1 MAWTLMAVHQGTGA
15 HGAGD
20 SVPFFLRAVC
30 LYNKHQEVLA
40 MNRKENRIAARQ
52 AAEKAMIREEQNRR
66 MEHAAKSSIKDVLKE
81 HQAALCGLDEQ
92 AVSESRSKYGSNKV
106 THEKKQPLLKR
117 LAGAFVNPF
126 TVILFCLAI
135 VSTMTDMVF
144 PYFSLFDSVP
154 EDFDCLTVVIIL
166 TMVIISGTLRF
177 VQESRS
183 GNAAEKLLAMITTTC
198 TVTRKGQE
206 KTEIPMDDLVV
217 GDIVHL
223 SAGDMIP
230 ADVRILE
237 AKDLFV
243 SQASLTG
250 ESEPVEKVPF
260 ASAAKESVTDYNNIA
275 FMGSNVVSGSAS
287 AVVVCV
293 GDNTLFGSMA
303 SAVAGEAV
311 ETSFTK
317 GVNAVSW
324 VLIRFMLVM
333 VPLVFFI
340 NGITKGDWL
349 DAFLFGISIA
359 VGLTPEMLPMIV
371 TTCLA
376 KGAVSMSKKQ
386 TIVKNLNSI
395 QNFGAMDILCT
406 DKTGTLTQDRVVLE
420 YHLNVNGKDDTRV
433 LRHAYLNSYFQTGYK
448 NLMDLAII
456 HKTEEAEAED
466 PKLIDLSENYV
477 KVDEIPFDFTRRRL
491 STVVQDKNGKTQMVT
506 KGAVEEM
513 LSICSFAECDGGVQ
527 PLTDEVR
534 RRILR
539 TVDELNDKG
548 FRVLAIAQKSNP
560 SPVGAFGV
568 KDECEMVLIGYLAF
582 LDPPKES
589 TADAIKALK
598 HYGVTTKILTGDNDK
613 VTRTICKQ
621 VGMKV
626 RNMLLG
632 SDIEKMSDA
641 QLAQAAESTDVF
653 AKLTPDQKA
662 RVVSV
667 LRENGHTVGFMGDG
681 INDAAAMKAAD
692 IGISVDTAV
701 DVAKESADIIL
712 LEKDLMVLEQG
723 IIEGRKTYA
732 NMIKYIKMTASSNFG
747 NMFSVLAASALL
759 PFLPMMSVHLIFLNL
774 IYDLSCTAIPWDNV
788 DEEFITKP
796 RKWDASSVGSFMI
809 WIGPTSSIFDFT
821 TYIFMYFVFC
831 PLFVSGGVLYNDLAN
846 HYQGAQLA
854 QMQQAYMG
862 MFQAGWF
869 VESMWSQTLVIHMIR
884 TPKLPFIQSCA
895 SASLTLLTLSGI
907 TALTIIPF
915 TPFGAM
921 LGFVALPVSYFAYLI
936 PCILLYM
943 VLATSLKKA
952 YVRHY
957 GELL

>member
-1 MAWTLMAVHQGTGA
+1 M
-15 HGAGD
+15 
-20 SVPFFLRAVC
+20 
-30 LYNKHQEVLA
+30 NK
-40 MNRKENRIAARQ
+40 KINRIEVRQTALKAA
-52 AAEKAMIREEQNRR
+52 IRDEQNRR
-66 MEHAAKSSIKDVLKE
+66 IQFAATHPTQETLGYLNTT
-81 HQAALCGLDEQ
+81 LCGLEPGK
-92 AVSESRSKYGSNKV
+92 VEENRSEYGSNKV
-106 THEKKQPLLKR
+106 TREKKKTLPQR
-117 LAGAFVNPF
+117 LAGAFINPF
-126 TVILFCLAI
+126 TAILFCLAL
-135 VSTMTDMVF
+135 VSSFTDMIF
-144 PYFSLFDSVP
+144 PHFSLFGCVP
-154 EDFDCLTVVIIL
+154 KDFDCLTVVIIL
-166 TMVIISGTLRF
+166 TMVFLSGTLRF

-206 KTEIPMDDLVV
+206 MAEIPLDEVVV

-223 SAGDMIP
+223 SAGDMLP
-230 ADVRILE
+230 ADVRILD

-250 ESEPVEKVPF
+250 ESEPIEKIPMVNETRD
-260 ASAAKESVTDYNNIA
+260 AITDYTNIA
-275 FMGSNVVSGSAS
+275 FMGSNVLSGSAS
-287 AVVVCV
+287 AVVVTV
-293 GDNTLFGSMA
+293 GDHTLFGSMA
-303 SAVAGEAV
+303 SEVAHEAV
-311 ETSFTK
+311 ETSFSK

-333 VPLVFFI
+333 VPLVFVA

-349 DAFLFGISIA
+349 SAFLFGISIA

-395 QNFGAMDILCT
+395 QNFGAIDILCT
-406 DKTGTLTQDRVVLE
+406 DKTGTLTQDKVVLE
-420 YHLNVNGKDDTRV
+420 YHLNVNGEDDLRV

-448 NLMDLAII
+448 NLMDVAII
-456 HKTEEAEAED
+456 QKTEEEEADD
-466 PKLIDLSENYV
+466 PQLVDLSEHYV
-477 KVDEIPFDFTRRRL
+477 KVDEIPFDFARRRL
-491 STVVQDKNGKTQMVT
+491 TTVVQNRDGKTQMVT

-513 LSICSFAECDGGVQ
+513 LSICSFAECDGK
-527 PLTDEVR
+527 VR
-534 RRILR
+534 PMTKELKSRILA
-539 TVDELNDKG
+539 TVDDLNEKG

-560 SPVGAFGV
+560 SPAGAFGV
-568 KDECEMVLIGYLAF
+568 TDECDMVLMGYLAF

-598 HYGVTTKILTGDNDK
+598 AHGVTTKILTGDNDK

-621 VGMKV
+621 VGLKV

-632 SDIEKMSDA
+632 SDLENMSD
-641 QLAQAAESTDVF
+641 QELAKAAETTDVF
-653 AKLTPDQKA
+653 AKLTPGQKA

-667 LRENGHTVGFMGDG
+667 FRENGHTVGFMGDG
-681 INDAAAMKAAD
+681 INDASAMKSAD

-701 DVAKESADIIL
+701 DVAKESADIVL
-712 LEKDLMVLEQG
+712 LEKDLMVLEEG

-759 PFLPMMSVHLIFLNL
+759 PFLPMESLQLIFLNL

-788 DEEFITKP
+788 DEEFISVP
-796 RKWDASSVGSFMI
+796 RKWDASSVGSFMM
-809 WIGPTSSIFDFT
+809 WIGPTSSVFDWM

-831 PLFVSGGVLYNDLAN
+831 PLFVSKGVLYNDLAS
-846 HYQGAQLA
+846 HFAGADLVR
-854 QMQQAYMG
+854 MQTAYVA
-862 MFQAGWF
+862 MFQTGWF
-869 VESMWSQTLVIHMIR
+869 IESMWSQTLVIHMIR
-884 TPKLPFIQSCA
+884 TPKLPFIQSHA
-895 SASLTLLTLSGI
+895 SAPLTLMTFTGI
-907 TALTIIPF
+907 GVLTIIPF
-915 TPFGAM
+915 TTFGRM
-921 LGFVALPVSYFAYLI
+921 LGFVALPTAYFAYLI

>member
-1 MAWTLMAVHQGTGA
+1 MNQKTNN
-15 HGAGD
+15 
-20 SVPFFLRAVC
+20 RAQTRQMTEKMVRRDE
-30 LYNKHQEVLA
+30 QD
-40 MNRKENRIAARQ
+40 RRIHFAAT
-52 AAEKAMIREEQNRR
+52 
-66 MEHAAKSSIKDVLKE
+66 HSIKETLKSLNTKLE
-81 HQAALCGLDEQ
+81 GLGEKEI
-92 AVSESRSKYGSNKV
+92 ASSRFANGNNKI
-106 THEKKQPLLKR
+106 THEKKKPLAKR
-117 LAGAFVNPF
+117 LASAFINPF
-126 TVILFCLAI
+126 TGILFCLAF
-135 VSTMTDMVF
+135 VSTITDMIL
-144 PYFSLFDSVP
+144 PMLSLFGSIP
-154 EDFDCLTVVIIL
+154 EDFDCLTTVIIL
-166 TMVIISGTLRF
+166 TMVMISGTLRF

-198 TVTRKGQE
+198 TVDRREGGTQ
-206 KTEIPMDDLVV
+206 EIPLDEAVV

-230 ADVRILE
+230 ADVRVLE
-237 AKDLFV
+237 AKDLFI
-243 SQASLTG
+243 SQSSLTG
-250 ESEPVEKVPF
+250 ESEPIEKTSHTSEPQ
-260 ASAAKESVTDYNNIA
+260 ETVTDCTNIV
-275 FMGSNVVSGSAS
+275 FIGSNVISGSAV
-287 AVVVCV
+287 AAIVAV

-333 VPLVFFI
+333 VPVVFFI

-349 DAFLFGISIA
+349 EAFLFAISVA

-376 KGAVSMSKKQ
+376 KGAVAMSKKK

-395 QNFGAMDILCT
+395 QNFGAIDVLCT
-406 DKTGTLTQDRVVLE
+406 DKTGTLTQDKVVLE
-420 YHLNVNGKDDTRV
+420 YHLDVMGNEDARV

-448 NLMDLAII
+448 NLMDIAII
-456 HKTEEAEAED
+456 QKTEEEERD
-466 PKLIDLSENYV
+466 NRQLTDLSETYV

-491 STVVQDKNGKTQMVT
+491 STVVQDKSGKTQMVT

-513 LSICSFAECDGGVQ
+513 LSICTRAEYDGQAQ
-527 PLTDEVR
+527 PLTDER
-534 RRILR
+534 RAEILSR
-539 TVDELNDKG
+539 VDSLNEDG
-548 FRVLAIAQKSNP
+548 LRVIAIAQKSSP

-568 KDECEMVLIGYLAF
+568 KDECDMVLMGYLAF

-598 HYGVTTKILTGDNDK
+598 AHGVTTKILTGDNDK

-621 VGMKV
+621 VGLKV

-632 SDIEKMSDA
+632 ADLDRMTDEE
-641 QLAQAAESTDVF
+641 LARAAETTDVF

-662 RVVSV
+662 RVVTI
-667 LRENGHTVGFMGDG
+667 LRNAGHTVGFMGDG

-712 LEKDLMVLEQG
+712 LEKDLMVLEEG

-747 NMFSVLAASALL
+747 NMFSVLASSALL
-759 PFLPMMSVHLIFLNL
+759 PFLPMESVHLIFTNL

-788 DEEFITKP
+788 DEEFIAVP
-796 RKWDASSVGSFMI
+796 RKWDASSVGNFMI
-809 WIGPTSSIFDFT
+809 WIGPISSIFDFT

-831 PLFVSGGVLYNDLAN
+831 PMFVSGGVLYNDLAK
-846 HYQGAQLA
+846 QFSGAELA
-854 QMQQAYMG
+854 QMQTTYAA

-884 TPKLPFIQSCA
+884 TPKLPFIQSRA
-895 SASLTLLTLSGI
+895 SAPLAMLTCSGIALLTV
-907 TALTIIPF
+907 IPF
-915 TPFGAM
+915 TGFGRM
-921 LGFVALPVSYFAYLI
+921 LGFVALPGSYFAYLI

>member
-1 MAWTLMAVHQGTGA
+1 M
-15 HGAGD
+15 
-20 SVPFFLRAVC
+20 
-30 LYNKHQEVLA
+30 NK
-40 MNRKENRIAARQ
+40 KINRIEVRQTAQKAA
-52 AAEKAMIREEQNRR
+52 IRDEQNRR
-66 MEHAAKSSIKDVLKE
+66 IQFAATHPTQETLGYLNTT
-81 HQAALCGLDEQ
+81 LCGLEPGK
-92 AVSESRSKYGSNKV
+92 VEENRSEYGSNKV
-106 THEKKQPLLKR
+106 TREKKKTLPQR
-117 LAGAFVNPF
+117 LAGAFINPF
-126 TVILFCLAI
+126 TAILFCLAL
-135 VSTMTDMVF
+135 VSSFTDMIF
-144 PYFSLFDSVP
+144 PHFSLFGCVP
-154 EDFDCLTVVIIL
+154 KDFDCLTVVIIL
-166 TMVIISGTLRF
+166 TMVFLSGTLRF

-206 KTEIPMDDLVV
+206 MAEIPLDEVVV

-223 SAGDMIP
+223 SAGDMLP
-230 ADVRILE
+230 ADVRILD

-250 ESEPVEKVPF
+250 ESEPIEKIPMVNETRD
-260 ASAAKESVTDYNNIA
+260 AITDYTNIA
-275 FMGSNVVSGSAS
+275 FMGSNVISGSAS
-287 AVVVCV
+287 AVVVTV
-293 GDNTLFGSMA
+293 GDHTLFGSMA
-303 SAVAGEAV
+303 SEVAHEAV
-311 ETSFTK
+311 ETSFSK

-333 VPLVFFI
+333 VPLVFVA

-349 DAFLFGISIA
+349 SAFLFGISIA

-395 QNFGAMDILCT
+395 QNFGAIDILCT
-406 DKTGTLTQDRVVLE
+406 DKTGTLTQDKVVLE
-420 YHLNVNGKDDTRV
+420 YHLNVNGEDDLRV

-448 NLMDLAII
+448 NLMDVAII
-456 HKTEEAEAED
+456 QKTEEEEADD
-466 PKLIDLSENYV
+466 PQLVDLSEHYV
-477 KVDEIPFDFTRRRL
+477 KVDEIPFDFARRRL
-491 STVVQDKNGKTQMVT
+491 TTVVQNRDGKTQVVT

-513 LSICSFAECDGGVQ
+513 LSICSFAECDGK
-527 PLTDEVR
+527 VR
-534 RRILR
+534 PMTKELKSRILA
-539 TVDELNDKG
+539 TVDDLNEKG

-560 SPVGAFGV
+560 SPAGAFGV
-568 KDECEMVLIGYLAF
+568 TDECDMVLMGYLAF

-598 HYGVTTKILTGDNDK
+598 AHGVTTKILTGDNDK

-621 VGMKV
+621 VGLKV

-632 SDIEKMSDA
+632 SDLENMSD
-641 QLAQAAESTDVF
+641 QELAKAAETTDVF

-667 LRENGHTVGFMGDG
+667 FRENGHTVGFMGDG
-681 INDAAAMKAAD
+681 INDASAMKSAD

-701 DVAKESADIIL
+701 DVAKESADIVL
-712 LEKDLMVLEQG
+712 LEKDLMVLEEG

-759 PFLPMMSVHLIFLNL
+759 PFLPMESLQLIFLNL

-788 DEEFITKP
+788 DEEFISVP
-796 RKWDASSVGSFMI
+796 RKWDASSVGSFMM
-809 WIGPTSSIFDFT
+809 WIGPTSSVFDWM

-831 PLFVSGGVLYNDLAN
+831 PLFVSRGVLYNDLAS
-846 HYQGAQLA
+846 HFAGADLVR
-854 QMQQAYMG
+854 MQTAYVA
-862 MFQAGWF
+862 MFQTGWF
-869 VESMWSQTLVIHMIR
+869 IESMWSQTLVIHMIR
-884 TPKLPFIQSCA
+884 TPKLPFIQSHA
-895 SASLTLLTLSGI
+895 SAPLTLMTFTGI
-907 TALTIIPF
+907 GVLTIIPF
-915 TPFGAM
+915 TTFGRM
-921 LGFVALPVSYFAYLI
+921 LGFVALPTAYFAYLI

>member
-1 MAWTLMAVHQGTGA
+1 M
-15 HGAGD
+15 
-20 SVPFFLRAVC
+20 
-30 LYNKHQEVLA
+30 NK
-40 MNRKENRIAARQ
+40 KINRIEVRQTAQKAA
-52 AAEKAMIREEQNRR
+52 IRDEQNRR
-66 MEHAAKSSIKDVLKE
+66 IQFAATHPTQETLGYLNTT
-81 HQAALCGLDEQ
+81 LCGLEPGK
-92 AVSESRSKYGSNKV
+92 VEENRSEYGSNKV
-106 THEKKQPLLKR
+106 TREKKKTLPQR
-117 LAGAFVNPF
+117 LAGAFINPF
-126 TVILFCLAI
+126 TAILFCLAL
-135 VSTMTDMVF
+135 VSSFTDMIF
-144 PYFSLFDSVP
+144 PHFSLFGCVP
-154 EDFDCLTVVIIL
+154 KDFDCLTVVIIL
-166 TMVIISGTLRF
+166 TMVFLSGTLRF

-206 KTEIPMDDLVV
+206 MAEIPLDEVVV

-223 SAGDMIP
+223 SAGDMLP
-230 ADVRILE
+230 ADVRILD

-250 ESEPVEKVPF
+250 ESEPIEKIPMVNETRD
-260 ASAAKESVTDYNNIA
+260 AITDYTNIA
-275 FMGSNVVSGSAS
+275 FMGSNVLSGSAS
-287 AVVVCV
+287 AVVVTV
-293 GDNTLFGSMA
+293 GDHTLFGSMA
-303 SAVAGEAV
+303 SEVAHEAV
-311 ETSFTK
+311 ETSFSK

-333 VPLVFFI
+333 VPLVFVA

-349 DAFLFGISIA
+349 SAFLFGISIA

-395 QNFGAMDILCT
+395 QNFGAIDILCT
-406 DKTGTLTQDRVVLE
+406 DKTGTLTQDKVVLE
-420 YHLNVNGKDDTRV
+420 YHLNVNGEDDLRV

-448 NLMDLAII
+448 NLMDVAII
-456 HKTEEAEAED
+456 QKTEEEEADD
-466 PKLIDLSENYV
+466 PQLVDLSEHYV
-477 KVDEIPFDFTRRRL
+477 KVDEIPFDFARRRL
-491 STVVQDKNGKTQMVT
+491 TTVVQNRDGKTQMVT

-513 LSICSFAECDGGVQ
+513 LSICSFAECDGK
-527 PLTDEVR
+527 VR
-534 RRILR
+534 PMTKELKSRILA
-539 TVDELNDKG
+539 TVDDLNEKG

-560 SPVGAFGV
+560 SPAGAFGV
-568 KDECEMVLIGYLAF
+568 TDECDMVLMGYLAF

-598 HYGVTTKILTGDNDK
+598 AHGVTTKILTGDNDK

-621 VGMKV
+621 VGLKV

-632 SDIEKMSDA
+632 SDLENMSD
-641 QLAQAAESTDVF
+641 QELAKAAETTDVF

-662 RVVSV
+662 RVVSAF
-667 LRENGHTVGFMGDG
+667 RENGHTVGFMGDG
-681 INDAAAMKAAD
+681 INDASAMKSAD

-701 DVAKESADIIL
+701 DVAKESADIVL
-712 LEKDLMVLEQG
+712 LEKDLMVLEEG

-759 PFLPMMSVHLIFLNL
+759 PFLPMESLQLIFLNL

-788 DEEFITKP
+788 DEEFISVP
-796 RKWDASSVGSFMI
+796 RKWDASSVGSFMM
-809 WIGPTSSIFDFT
+809 WIGPTSSVFDWM

-831 PLFVSGGVLYNDLAN
+831 PLFVSRGVLYNDLAS
-846 HYQGAQLA
+846 HFAGADLVR
-854 QMQQAYMG
+854 MQTAYVA
-862 MFQAGWF
+862 MFQTGWF
-869 VESMWSQTLVIHMIR
+869 IESMWSQTLVIHMIR
-884 TPKLPFIQSCA
+884 TPKLPFIQSHA
-895 SASLTLLTLSGI
+895 SAPLTLMTFTGI
-907 TALTIIPF
+907 GVLTIIPF
-915 TPFGAM
+915 TTFGRM
-921 LGFVALPVSYFAYLI
+921 LGFVALPTAYFAYLI

>member
-1 MAWTLMAVHQGTGA
+1 M
-15 HGAGD
+15 
-20 SVPFFLRAVC
+20 
-30 LYNKHQEVLA
+30 NK
-40 MNRKENRIAARQ
+40 KINRIEVRQTAQKAA
-52 AAEKAMIREEQNRR
+52 IRDEQNRR
-66 MEHAAKSSIKDVLKE
+66 IQFAATHPTQETLGYLNTT
-81 HQAALCGLDEQ
+81 LCGLEPGK
-92 AVSESRSKYGSNKV
+92 VEENRSEYGSNKV
-106 THEKKQPLLKR
+106 TREKKKTLPQR
-117 LAGAFVNPF
+117 LAGAFINPF
-126 TVILFCLAI
+126 TAILFCLAL
-135 VSTMTDMVF
+135 VSSFTDMIF
-144 PYFSLFDSVP
+144 PHFSLFGCVP
-154 EDFDCLTVVIIL
+154 KDFDCLTVVIIL
-166 TMVIISGTLRF
+166 TMVFLSGTLRF

-206 KTEIPMDDLVV
+206 MAEIPLDEVVV

-223 SAGDMIP
+223 SAGDMLP
-230 ADVRILE
+230 ADVRILD

-250 ESEPVEKVPF
+250 ESEPIEKIPMVNETRD
-260 ASAAKESVTDYNNIA
+260 AITDYTNIA
-275 FMGSNVVSGSAS
+275 FMGSNVLSGSAS
-287 AVVVCV
+287 AVVVTV
-293 GDNTLFGSMA
+293 GDHTLFGSMA
-303 SAVAGEAV
+303 SEVAHEAV
-311 ETSFTK
+311 ETSFSK

-333 VPLVFFI
+333 VPLVFVA

-349 DAFLFGISIA
+349 SAFLFGISIA

-395 QNFGAMDILCT
+395 QNFGAIDILCT
-406 DKTGTLTQDRVVLE
+406 DKTGTLTQDKVVLE
-420 YHLNVNGKDDTRV
+420 YHLNVNGEDDLRV

-448 NLMDLAII
+448 NLMDVAII
-456 HKTEEAEAED
+456 QKTEEEEADD
-466 PKLIDLSENYV
+466 PQLVDLSEHYV
-477 KVDEIPFDFTRRRL
+477 KVDEIPFDFARRRL
-491 STVVQDKNGKTQMVT
+491 TTVVQNRDGKTQMVT

-513 LSICSFAECDGGVQ
+513 LSICSFAECDGK
-527 PLTDEVR
+527 VR
-534 RRILR
+534 PMTKELKSRILA
-539 TVDELNDKG
+539 TVDDLNEKG

-560 SPVGAFGV
+560 SPAGAFGV
-568 KDECEMVLIGYLAF
+568 TDECDMVLMGYLAF

-598 HYGVTTKILTGDNDK
+598 AHGVTTKILTGDNDK

-621 VGMKV
+621 VGLKV

-632 SDIEKMSDA
+632 SDLENMSD
-641 QLAQAAESTDVF
+641 QELAKAAETTDVF

-667 LRENGHTVGFMGDG
+667 FRENGHTVGFMGDG
-681 INDAAAMKAAD
+681 INDASAMKSAD

-701 DVAKESADIIL
+701 DVAKESADIVL
-712 LEKDLMVLEQG
+712 LEKDLMVLEEG
-723 IIEGRKTYA
+723 IIEGRNTYA

-759 PFLPMMSVHLIFLNL
+759 PFLPMESLQLIFLNL

-788 DEEFITKP
+788 DEEFISVP
-796 RKWDASSVGSFMI
+796 RKWDASSVGSFMM
-809 WIGPTSSIFDFT
+809 WIGPTSSVFDWM

-831 PLFVSGGVLYNDLAN
+831 PLFVSKGVLYNDLAS
-846 HYQGAQLA
+846 HFAGADLVR
-854 QMQQAYMG
+854 MQTAYVA
-862 MFQAGWF
+862 MFQTGWF
-869 VESMWSQTLVIHMIR
+869 IESMWSQTLVIHMIR
-884 TPKLPFIQSCA
+884 TPKLPFIQSHA
-895 SASLTLLTLSGI
+895 SAPLTLMTFTGI
-907 TALTIIPF
+907 GVLTIIPF
-915 TPFGAM
+915 TTFGRM
-921 LGFVALPVSYFAYLI
+921 LGFVALPTAYFAYLI

>member
-1 MAWTLMAVHQGTGA
+1 MMKK
-15 HGAGD
+15 
-20 SVPFFLRAVC
+20 R
-30 LYNKHQEVLA
+30 
-40 MNRKENRIAARQ
+40 ENRQAVRQ
-52 AAEKAMIREEQNRR
+52 AVERAALRDEYNSIIKFSAM
-66 MEHAAKSSIKDVLKE
+66 SPIKDVLKKTDTV
-81 HQAALCGLDEQ
+81 LGGLDAEGVE
-92 AVSESRSKYGSNKV
+92 ANRNRYGSNKV
-106 THEKKQPLLKR
+106 TREKKKPLLSR
-117 LAGAFVNPF
+117 LMGAFINPF
-126 TVILFCLAI
+126 TAILLFLAVVSVI
-135 VSTMTDMVF
+135 TDMVF
-144 PYFSLFDSVP
+144 PYFSLFGSSP
-154 EDFDCLTVVIIL
+154 EDFDCLTVVIIV
-166 TMVIISGTLRF
+166 TMVFISGTLRF

-206 KTEIPMDDLVV
+206 KTEIPMDDLVC

-223 SAGDMIP
+223 SAGDMVP
-230 ADVRILE
+230 ADIRILD
-237 AKDLFV
+237 AKDLFI
-243 SQASLTG
+243 SQSSLTG
-250 ESEPVEKVPF
+250 ESEPIEKTAETVREE
-260 ASAAKESVTDYNNIA
+260 AGSVTDYTNIA
-275 FMGSNVVSGSAS
+275 FMGSNVISGSAT
-287 AVVVCV
+287 AVVICT

-303 SAVAGEAV
+303 SAVAEDAV

-349 DAFLFGISIA
+349 EAFLFGISIA

-395 QNFGAMDILCT
+395 QNFGAIDILCT
-406 DKTGTLTQDRVVLE
+406 DKTGTLTQDKVVLE
-420 YHLNVNGKDDTRV
+420 YHLNVNGEDDTRV

-456 HKTEEAEAED
+456 HRTEEEEAEN
-466 PKLIDLSENYV
+466 PQLTDLSETYT
-477 KVDEIPFDFTRRRL
+477 KVDEIPFDFNRRRL
-491 STVVQDKNGKTQMVT
+491 TTVVQDKKGKTQMVT

-513 LSICSFAECDGGVQ
+513 LSICAFAEIDGRVQ
-527 PLTDEVR
+527 ELSSDVR
-534 RRILR
+534 RKILK
-539 TVDELNDKG
+539 TVDGLNDKG

-568 KDECEMVLIGYLAF
+568 KDECDMVLLGYLAF

-598 HYGVTTKILTGDNDK
+598 DHGVTTKILTGDNEK
-613 VTRTICKQ
+613 VTRTICRQ
-621 VGMKV
+621 VGLEV

-632 SDIEKMSDA
+632 SDLERMNDSE
-641 QLAQAAESTDVF
+641 LALLAETTDVF
-653 AKLTPDQKA
+653 AKLTPEQKS

-667 LRENGHTVGFMGDG
+667 LRNNGHTVGFTGDG
-681 INDAAAMKAAD
+681 INDAAAMKSAD

-788 DEEFITKP
+788 DEEFIAVP
-796 RKWDASSVGSFMI
+796 RKWDASSVGNFMI
-809 WIGPTSSIFDFT
+809 WIGPTSSIFDFM

-831 PLFVSGGVLYNDLAN
+831 PIFVSGGVLYNDLAA
-846 HYQGAQLA
+846 HFSGAELI
-854 QMQQAYMG
+854 QMQNAYAA

-884 TPKLPFIQSCA
+884 TPKIPFIQSHA
-895 SASLTLLTLSGI
+895 SAPLTLLTCAGI
-907 TALTIIPF
+907 IVLTVIPF
-915 TPFGAM
+915 TAFGQM
-921 LGFVALPVSYFAYLI
+921 LGFAALPGAYFAFLI

>member
-1 MAWTLMAVHQGTGA
+1 M
-15 HGAGD
+15 
-20 SVPFFLRAVC
+20 
-30 LYNKHQEVLA
+30 NK
-40 MNRKENRIAARQ
+40 KINRIEVRQTAQKAA
-52 AAEKAMIREEQNRR
+52 IRDEQNRR
-66 MEHAAKSSIKDVLKE
+66 IQFAATHPIQETLGYLNTT
-81 HQAALCGLDEQ
+81 LCGLEPGK
-92 AVSESRSKYGSNKV
+92 VEENRSEYGSNKV
-106 THEKKQPLLKR
+106 TREKKKTLPQR
-117 LAGAFVNPF
+117 LAGAFINPF
-126 TVILFCLAI
+126 TAILFCLAL
-135 VSTMTDMVF
+135 VSSFTDMIF
-144 PYFSLFDSVP
+144 PHFSLFGCVP
-154 EDFDCLTVVIIL
+154 KDFDCLTVVIIL
-166 TMVIISGTLRF
+166 TMVFLSGTLRF

-206 KTEIPMDDLVV
+206 MAEIPLDEVVV

-223 SAGDMIP
+223 SAGDMLP
-230 ADVRILE
+230 ADVRILD

-250 ESEPVEKVPF
+250 ESEPIEKIPMVNETRD
-260 ASAAKESVTDYNNIA
+260 AITDYTNIA
-275 FMGSNVVSGSAS
+275 FMGSNVISGSAS
-287 AVVVCV
+287 AVVVTV
-293 GDNTLFGSMA
+293 GDHTLFGSMA
-303 SAVAGEAV
+303 SEVAHEAV
-311 ETSFTK
+311 ETSFSK

-333 VPLVFFI
+333 VPLVFVA

-349 DAFLFGISIA
+349 SAFLFGISIA

-395 QNFGAMDILCT
+395 QNFGAIDILCT
-406 DKTGTLTQDRVVLE
+406 DKTGTLTQDKVVLE
-420 YHLNVNGKDDTRV
+420 YHLNVNGEDDLRV

-448 NLMDLAII
+448 NLMDVAII
-456 HKTEEAEAED
+456 QKTEEEEADD
-466 PKLIDLSENYV
+466 PQLVDLSEHYV
-477 KVDEIPFDFTRRRL
+477 KVDEIPFDFARRRL
-491 STVVQDKNGKTQMVT
+491 TTVVQNRDGKTQMVT

-513 LSICSFAECDGGVQ
+513 LSICSFAECDGK
-527 PLTDEVR
+527 VR
-534 RRILR
+534 PMTKELKSRILA
-539 TVDELNDKG
+539 TVDDLNEKG

-560 SPVGAFGV
+560 SPAGAFGV
-568 KDECEMVLIGYLAF
+568 TDECDMVLMGYLAF

-598 HYGVTTKILTGDNDK
+598 AHGVTTKILTGDNDK

-621 VGMKV
+621 VGLKV

-632 SDIEKMSDA
+632 SDLENMSD
-641 QLAQAAESTDVF
+641 QELAKAAETTDVF

-667 LRENGHTVGFMGDG
+667 FRENGHTVGFMGDG
-681 INDAAAMKAAD
+681 INDASAMKSAD

-701 DVAKESADIIL
+701 DVAKESADIVL
-712 LEKDLMVLEQG
+712 LEKDLMVLEEG

-759 PFLPMMSVHLIFLNL
+759 PFLPMESLQLIFLNL

-788 DEEFITKP
+788 DEEFISVP
-796 RKWDASSVGSFMI
+796 RKWDASSVGSFMM
-809 WIGPTSSIFDFT
+809 WVGPTSSVFDWM

-831 PLFVSGGVLYNDLAN
+831 PLFVSRGVLYNDLAS
-846 HYQGAQLA
+846 HFAGADLVR
-854 QMQQAYMG
+854 MQTAYVA
-862 MFQAGWF
+862 MFQTGWF
-869 VESMWSQTLVIHMIR
+869 IESMWSQTLVIHMIR
-884 TPKLPFIQSCA
+884 TPKLPFIQSHA
-895 SASLTLLTLSGI
+895 SAPLTLMTFTGI
-907 TALTIIPF
+907 GVLTIIPF
-915 TPFGAM
+915 TTFGRM
-921 LGFVALPVSYFAYLI
+921 LGFVALPTAYFAYLI

>member
-1 MAWTLMAVHQGTGA
+1 M
-15 HGAGD
+15 
-20 SVPFFLRAVC
+20 
-30 LYNKHQEVLA
+30 NK
-40 MNRKENRIAARQ
+40 KINRIEVRQTAQKAA
-52 AAEKAMIREEQNRR
+52 IRDEQNRR
-66 MEHAAKSSIKDVLKE
+66 IQFAATHPIQETLGYLNTT
-81 HQAALCGLDEQ
+81 LCGLEPGK
-92 AVSESRSKYGSNKV
+92 VEENRSEYGSNKV
-106 THEKKQPLLKR
+106 TREKKKTLPQR
-117 LAGAFVNPF
+117 LAGAFINPF
-126 TVILFCLAI
+126 TAILFCLAL
-135 VSTMTDMVF
+135 VSSFTDMIF
-144 PYFSLFDSVP
+144 PHFSLFGCVP
-154 EDFDCLTVVIIL
+154 KDFDCLTVVIIL
-166 TMVIISGTLRF
+166 TMVFLSGTLRF

-206 KTEIPMDDLVV
+206 MAEIPLDEVVV

-223 SAGDMIP
+223 SAGDMLP
-230 ADVRILE
+230 ADVRILD

-250 ESEPVEKVPF
+250 ESEPIEKIPMVNETRD
-260 ASAAKESVTDYNNIA
+260 AITDYTNIA
-275 FMGSNVVSGSAS
+275 FMGSNVISGSAS
-287 AVVVCV
+287 AVVVTV
-293 GDNTLFGSMA
+293 GDHTLFGSMA
-303 SAVAGEAV
+303 SEVAHEAV
-311 ETSFTK
+311 ETSFSK

-333 VPLVFFI
+333 VPLVFVA

-349 DAFLFGISIA
+349 SAFLFGISIA

-395 QNFGAMDILCT
+395 QNFGAIDILCT
-406 DKTGTLTQDRVVLE
+406 DKTGTLTQDKVVLE
-420 YHLNVNGKDDTRV
+420 YHLNVNGEDDLRV

-448 NLMDLAII
+448 NLMDVAII
-456 HKTEEAEAED
+456 QKTEEEEADD
-466 PKLIDLSENYV
+466 PQLVDLSEHYV
-477 KVDEIPFDFTRRRL
+477 KVDEIPFDFARRRL
-491 STVVQDKNGKTQMVT
+491 TTVVQNRDGKTQMVT

-513 LSICSFAECDGGVQ
+513 LSICSFAECDGK
-527 PLTDEVR
+527 VR
-534 RRILR
+534 PMTKELKSRILA
-539 TVDELNDKG
+539 TVDDLNEKG

-560 SPVGAFGV
+560 SPAGAFGV
-568 KDECEMVLIGYLAF
+568 TDECDMVLMGYLAF

-598 HYGVTTKILTGDNDK
+598 AHGVTTKILTGDNDK

-621 VGMKV
+621 VGLKV

-632 SDIEKMSDA
+632 SDLENMSD
-641 QLAQAAESTDVF
+641 QELAKAAETTDVF

-667 LRENGHTVGFMGDG
+667 FRENGHTVGFMGDG
-681 INDAAAMKAAD
+681 INDASAMKSAD

-701 DVAKESADIIL
+701 DVAKESADIVL
-712 LEKDLMVLEQG
+712 LEKDMMVLEEG

-759 PFLPMMSVHLIFLNL
+759 PFLPMESLQLIFLNL

-788 DEEFITKP
+788 DEEFISVP
-796 RKWDASSVGSFMI
+796 RKWDASSVGSFMM
-809 WIGPTSSIFDFT
+809 WIGPTSSVFDWM

-831 PLFVSGGVLYNDLAN
+831 PLFVSRGVLYNDLAS
-846 HYQGAQLA
+846 HFAGADLVR
-854 QMQQAYMG
+854 MQTAYVA
-862 MFQAGWF
+862 MFQTGWF
-869 VESMWSQTLVIHMIR
+869 IESMWSQTLVIHMIR
-884 TPKLPFIQSCA
+884 TPKLPFIQSHA
-895 SASLTLLTLSGI
+895 SAPLTLMTFTGI
-907 TALTIIPF
+907 GVLTIIPF
-915 TPFGAM
+915 TTFGRM
-921 LGFVALPVSYFAYLI
+921 LGFVALPTAYFAYLI

>member
-1 MAWTLMAVHQGTGA
+1 MT
-15 HGAGD
+15 
-20 SVPFFLRAVC
+20 R
-30 LYNKHQEVLA
+30 
-40 MNRKENRIAARQ
+40 
-52 AAEKAMIREEQNRR
+52 
-66 MEHAAKSSIKDVLKE
+66 
-81 HQAALCGLDEQ
+81 
-92 AVSESRSKYGSNKV
+92 
-106 THEKKQPLLKR
+106 EKKKTLPQR
-117 LAGAFVNPF
+117 LAGAFINPF
-126 TVILFCLAI
+126 TAILFCLAL
-135 VSTMTDMVF
+135 VSSFTDMIF
-144 PYFSLFDSVP
+144 PHFSLFGCVP
-154 EDFDCLTVVIIL
+154 KDFDCLTVVIIL
-166 TMVIISGTLRF
+166 TMVFLSGTLRF

-206 KTEIPMDDLVV
+206 MAEIPLDEVVV

-223 SAGDMIP
+223 SAGDMLP
-230 ADVRILE
+230 ADVRILD

-250 ESEPVEKVPF
+250 ESEPIEKIPMVNETRD
-260 ASAAKESVTDYNNIA
+260 AITDYTNIA
-275 FMGSNVVSGSAS
+275 FMGSNVISGSAS
-287 AVVVCV
+287 AVVVTV
-293 GDNTLFGSMA
+293 GDHTLFGSMA
-303 SAVAGEAV
+303 SEVAHEAV
-311 ETSFTK
+311 ETSFSK

-333 VPLVFFI
+333 VPLVFVS

-349 DAFLFGISIA
+349 SAFLFGISIA

-395 QNFGAMDILCT
+395 QNFGAIDILCT
-406 DKTGTLTQDRVVLE
+406 DKTGTLTQDKVVLE
-420 YHLNVNGKDDTRV
+420 YHLNVNGEDDLRV

-448 NLMDLAII
+448 NLMDVAII
-456 HKTEEAEAED
+456 QKTEEEEADD
-466 PKLIDLSENYV
+466 PQLVDLSEHYV
-477 KVDEIPFDFTRRRL
+477 KVDEIPFDFARRRL
-491 STVVQDKNGKTQMVT
+491 TTVVQNQDGKTQMVT

-513 LSICSFAECDGGVQ
+513 LSICSFAECDGK
-527 PLTDEVR
+527 VR
-534 RRILR
+534 PMTKELKSRILA
-539 TVDELNDKG
+539 TVDDLNEKG

-560 SPVGAFGV
+560 SPAGAFGV
-568 KDECEMVLIGYLAF
+568 TDECDMVLMGYLAF

-598 HYGVTTKILTGDNDK
+598 AHGVTTKILTGDNDK

-621 VGMKV
+621 VGLKV

-632 SDIEKMSDA
+632 SDLENMSD
-641 QLAQAAESTDVF
+641 QELAKAAETTDVF

-667 LRENGHTVGFMGDG
+667 FRENGHTVGFMGDG
-681 INDAAAMKAAD
+681 INDASAMKSAD

-701 DVAKESADIIL
+701 DVAKESADIVL
-712 LEKDLMVLEQG
+712 LEKDLMVLEEG

-759 PFLPMMSVHLIFLNL
+759 PFLPMESLQLIFLNL

-788 DEEFITKP
+788 DEEFISVP
-796 RKWDASSVGSFMI
+796 RKWDASSVGSFMM
-809 WIGPTSSIFDFT
+809 WIGPTSSVFDWM

-831 PLFVSGGVLYNDLAN
+831 PLFVSRGVLYNDLAS
-846 HYQGAQLA
+846 HFAGADLVR
-854 QMQQAYMG
+854 MQTAYVA
-862 MFQAGWF
+862 MFQTGWF
-869 VESMWSQTLVIHMIR
+869 IESMWSQTLVIHMIR
-884 TPKLPFIQSCA
+884 TPKLPFIQSHA
-895 SASLTLLTLSGI
+895 SAPLTLMTFTGI
-907 TALTIIPF
+907 GVLTIIPF
-915 TPFGAM
+915 TTFGRM
-921 LGFVALPVSYFAYLI
+921 LGFVALPTAYFAYLI

>member
-1 MAWTLMAVHQGTGA
+1 M
-15 HGAGD
+15 
-20 SVPFFLRAVC
+20 
-30 LYNKHQEVLA
+30 NK
-40 MNRKENRIAARQ
+40 KINRIEVRQTAQKAA
-52 AAEKAMIREEQNRR
+52 IRDEQNRR
-66 MEHAAKSSIKDVLKE
+66 IQFAATHPTQETLGYLNTT
-81 HQAALCGLDEQ
+81 LCGLEPGK
-92 AVSESRSKYGSNKV
+92 VEENRSEYGSNKV
-106 THEKKQPLLKR
+106 TREKKKTLPQR
-117 LAGAFVNPF
+117 LAGAFINPF
-126 TVILFCLAI
+126 TAILFCLAL
-135 VSTMTDMVF
+135 VSSFTDMIF
-144 PYFSLFDSVP
+144 PHFSLFGCVP
-154 EDFDCLTVVIIL
+154 KDFDCLTVVIIL
-166 TMVIISGTLRF
+166 TMVFLSGTLRF

-206 KTEIPMDDLVV
+206 MAEIPLDEVVV

-223 SAGDMIP
+223 SAGDMLP
-230 ADVRILE
+230 ADVRILD

-250 ESEPVEKVPF
+250 ESEPIEKIPMVNETRD
-260 ASAAKESVTDYNNIA
+260 AITDYTNIA
-275 FMGSNVVSGSAS
+275 FMGSNVLSGSAS
-287 AVVVCV
+287 AVVVTV
-293 GDNTLFGSMA
+293 GDHTLFGSMA
-303 SAVAGEAV
+303 SEVAHEAV
-311 ETSFTK
+311 ETSFSK

-333 VPLVFFI
+333 VPLVFVA

-349 DAFLFGISIA
+349 SAFLFGISIA

-395 QNFGAMDILCT
+395 QNFGAIDILCT
-406 DKTGTLTQDRVVLE
+406 DKTGTLTQDKVVLE
-420 YHLNVNGKDDTRV
+420 YHLNVNGEDDLRV

-448 NLMDLAII
+448 NLMDVAII
-456 HKTEEAEAED
+456 QKTEEEEADD
-466 PKLIDLSENYV
+466 PQLVDLSEHYV
-477 KVDEIPFDFTRRRL
+477 KVDEIPFDFARRRL
-491 STVVQDKNGKTQMVT
+491 TTVVQNRDGKTQMVT

-513 LSICSFAECDGGVQ
+513 LSICSFAECDGK
-527 PLTDEVR
+527 VR
-534 RRILR
+534 PMTKELKSRILA
-539 TVDELNDKG
+539 TVDDLNEKG

-560 SPVGAFGV
+560 SPAGAFGV
-568 KDECEMVLIGYLAF
+568 TDECDMVLMGYLAF

-589 TADAIKALK
+589 TANAIKALK
-598 HYGVTTKILTGDNDK
+598 AHGVTTKILTGDNDK

-621 VGMKV
+621 VGLKV

-632 SDIEKMSDA
+632 SDLENMSD
-641 QLAQAAESTDVF
+641 QELAKAAETTDVF

-667 LRENGHTVGFMGDG
+667 FRENGHTVGFMGDG
-681 INDAAAMKAAD
+681 INDASAMKSAD

-701 DVAKESADIIL
+701 DVAKESADIVL
-712 LEKDLMVLEQG
+712 LEKDLMVLEEG

-759 PFLPMMSVHLIFLNL
+759 PFLPMESLQLIFLNL

-788 DEEFITKP
+788 DEEFISVP
-796 RKWDASSVGSFMI
+796 RKWDASSVGSFMM
-809 WIGPTSSIFDFT
+809 WIGPTSSVFDWM

-831 PLFVSGGVLYNDLAN
+831 PLFVSRGVLYNDLAS
-846 HYQGAQLA
+846 HFAGADLVR
-854 QMQQAYMG
+854 MQTAYVA
-862 MFQAGWF
+862 MFQTGWF
-869 VESMWSQTLVIHMIR
+869 IESMWSQTLVIHMIR
-884 TPKLPFIQSCA
+884 TPKLPFIQSHA
-895 SASLTLLTLSGI
+895 SAPLTLMTFTGI
-907 TALTIIPF
+907 GVLTIIPF
-915 TPFGAM
+915 TTFGRM
-921 LGFVALPVSYFAYLI
+921 LGFVALPTAYFAYLI

>member
-1 MAWTLMAVHQGTGA
+1 M
-15 HGAGD
+15 
-20 SVPFFLRAVC
+20 
-30 LYNKHQEVLA
+30 NK
-40 MNRKENRIAARQ
+40 KINRIEVRQTAQKAA
-52 AAEKAMIREEQNRR
+52 IRDEQNRR
-66 MEHAAKSSIKDVLKE
+66 IQFAATHPTQETLGYLNTT
-81 HQAALCGLDEQ
+81 LCGLEPGK
-92 AVSESRSKYGSNKV
+92 VEENRSEYGSNKV
-106 THEKKQPLLKR
+106 TREKKKTLPQR
-117 LAGAFVNPF
+117 LAGAFINPF
-126 TVILFCLAI
+126 TAILFCLAL
-135 VSTMTDMVF
+135 VSSFTDMIF
-144 PYFSLFDSVP
+144 PHFSLFGCVP
-154 EDFDCLTVVIIL
+154 KDFDCLTVVIIL
-166 TMVIISGTLRF
+166 TMVFLSGTLRF

-206 KTEIPMDDLVV
+206 MAEIPLDEVVV

-223 SAGDMIP
+223 SAGDMLP
-230 ADVRILE
+230 ADVRILD

-250 ESEPVEKVPF
+250 ESEPIEKIPMVNETRD
-260 ASAAKESVTDYNNIA
+260 AITDYTNIA
-275 FMGSNVVSGSAS
+275 FMGSNVISGSAS
-287 AVVVCV
+287 AVVVTV
-293 GDNTLFGSMA
+293 GDHTLFGSMA
-303 SAVAGEAV
+303 SEVAHEAV
-311 ETSFTK
+311 ETSFSK

-333 VPLVFFI
+333 VPLVFVA

-349 DAFLFGISIA
+349 SAFLFGISIA

-395 QNFGAMDILCT
+395 QNFGAIDILCT
-406 DKTGTLTQDRVVLE
+406 DKTGTLTQDKVVLE
-420 YHLNVNGKDDTRV
+420 YHLNVNGEDDLRV

-448 NLMDLAII
+448 NLMDVAII
-456 HKTEEAEAED
+456 QKTEEEEADD
-466 PKLIDLSENYV
+466 PQLVDLSEHYV
-477 KVDEIPFDFTRRRL
+477 KVDEIPFDFARRRL
-491 STVVQDKNGKTQMVT
+491 TTVVQNRDGKTQMVT

-513 LSICSFAECDGGVQ
+513 LSICSFAECDGK
-527 PLTDEVR
+527 VR
-534 RRILR
+534 PMTKELKSRILA
-539 TVDELNDKG
+539 TVDDLNEKG

-560 SPVGAFGV
+560 SPAGAFGV
-568 KDECEMVLIGYLAF
+568 TDECDMVLMGYLAF

-598 HYGVTTKILTGDNDK
+598 AHGVTTKILTGDNDK

-621 VGMKV
+621 VGLKV

-632 SDIEKMSDA
+632 SDLENMSD
-641 QLAQAAESTDVF
+641 QELAKAAETTDVF

-667 LRENGHTVGFMGDG
+667 FRENGHTVGFMGDG
-681 INDAAAMKAAD
+681 INDASAMKSAD

-701 DVAKESADIIL
+701 DVAKESADIVL
-712 LEKDLMVLEQG
+712 LEKDLMVLEEG

-732 NMIKYIKMTASSNFG
+732 NMNKYIKMTASSNFG

-759 PFLPMMSVHLIFLNL
+759 PFLPMESLQLIFLNL

-788 DEEFITKP
+788 DEEFISVP
-796 RKWDASSVGSFMI
+796 RKWDASSVGSFMM
-809 WIGPTSSIFDFT
+809 WIGPTSSVFDWM

-831 PLFVSGGVLYNDLAN
+831 PLFVSRGVLYNDLAS
-846 HYQGAQLA
+846 HFAGADLVR
-854 QMQQAYMG
+854 MQTAYVA
-862 MFQAGWF
+862 MFQTGWF
-869 VESMWSQTLVIHMIR
+869 IESMWSQTLVIHMIR
-884 TPKLPFIQSCA
+884 TPKLPFIQSHA
-895 SASLTLLTLSGI
+895 SAPLTLMTFTGI
-907 TALTIIPF
+907 GVLTIIPF
-915 TPFGAM
+915 TTFGRM
-921 LGFVALPVSYFAYLI
+921 LGFVALPTAYFAYLI

>member
-1 MAWTLMAVHQGTGA
+1 M
-15 HGAGD
+15 
-20 SVPFFLRAVC
+20 
-30 LYNKHQEVLA
+30 NK
-40 MNRKENRIAARQ
+40 KINRIEVRQTAQKAA
-52 AAEKAMIREEQNRR
+52 IRDEQNRR
-66 MEHAAKSSIKDVLKE
+66 IQFAATHPIQETLGYLNTT
-81 HQAALCGLDEQ
+81 LCGLEPGK
-92 AVSESRSKYGSNKV
+92 VEENRSEYGSNKV
-106 THEKKQPLLKR
+106 TREKKKTLPQR
-117 LAGAFVNPF
+117 LAGAFINPF
-126 TVILFCLAI
+126 TAILFCLAL
-135 VSTMTDMVF
+135 VSSFTDMIF
-144 PYFSLFDSVP
+144 PHFSLFGCVP
-154 EDFDCLTVVIIL
+154 KDFDCLTVVIIL
-166 TMVIISGTLRF
+166 TMVFLSGTLRF

-206 KTEIPMDDLVV
+206 MAEIPLNEVVV

-223 SAGDMIP
+223 SAGDMLP
-230 ADVRILE
+230 ADVRILD

-250 ESEPVEKVPF
+250 ESEPIEKIPMVNETRD
-260 ASAAKESVTDYNNIA
+260 AITDYTNIA
-275 FMGSNVVSGSAS
+275 FMGSNVISGSAS
-287 AVVVCV
+287 AVVVTV
-293 GDNTLFGSMA
+293 GNHTLFGSMA
-303 SAVAGEAV
+303 SEVAHEAV
-311 ETSFTK
+311 ETSFSK

-333 VPLVFFI
+333 VPLVFVA

-349 DAFLFGISIA
+349 SAFLFGISIA

-395 QNFGAMDILCT
+395 QNFGAIDILCT
-406 DKTGTLTQDRVVLE
+406 DKTGTLTQDKVVLE
-420 YHLNVNGKDDTRV
+420 YHLNVNGEDDLRV

-448 NLMDLAII
+448 NLMDVAII
-456 HKTEEAEAED
+456 QKTEEEEADD
-466 PKLIDLSENYV
+466 PQLVDLSEHYV
-477 KVDEIPFDFTRRRL
+477 KVDEIPFDFARRRL
-491 STVVQDKNGKTQMVT
+491 TTVVQNRDGKTQMVT

-513 LSICSFAECDGGVQ
+513 LSICSFAECDGK
-527 PLTDEVR
+527 VR
-534 RRILR
+534 PMTKELKSRILA
-539 TVDELNDKG
+539 TVDDLNEKG

-560 SPVGAFGV
+560 SPAGAFGV
-568 KDECEMVLIGYLAF
+568 TDECDMVLMGYLAF

-598 HYGVTTKILTGDNDK
+598 AHGVTTKILTGDNDK

-621 VGMKV
+621 VGLKV

-632 SDIEKMSDA
+632 SDLENMSD
-641 QLAQAAESTDVF
+641 QELAKAAETTDVF

-667 LRENGHTVGFMGDG
+667 FRENGHTVGFMGDG
-681 INDAAAMKAAD
+681 INDASAMKSAD

-701 DVAKESADIIL
+701 DVAKESADIVL
-712 LEKDLMVLEQG
+712 LEKDLMVLEEG

-759 PFLPMMSVHLIFLNL
+759 PFLPMESLQLIFLNL

-788 DEEFITKP
+788 DEEFISVP
-796 RKWDASSVGSFMI
+796 RKWDASSVGSFMM
-809 WIGPTSSIFDFT
+809 WIGPTSSVFDWM

-831 PLFVSGGVLYNDLAN
+831 PLFVSRGVLYNDLAS
-846 HYQGAQLA
+846 HFAGADLVR
-854 QMQQAYMG
+854 MQTAYVA
-862 MFQAGWF
+862 MFQTGWF
-869 VESMWSQTLVIHMIR
+869 IESMWSQTLVIHMIR
-884 TPKLPFIQSCA
+884 TPKLPFIQSHA
-895 SASLTLLTLSGI
+895 SAPLTLMTFTGI
-907 TALTIIPF
+907 GVLTIIPF
-915 TPFGAM
+915 TTFGRM
-921 LGFVALPVSYFAYLI
+921 LGFVALPTAYFAYLI

>member
-1 MAWTLMAVHQGTGA
+1 M
-15 HGAGD
+15 
-20 SVPFFLRAVC
+20 
-30 LYNKHQEVLA
+30 NK
-40 MNRKENRIAARQ
+40 KINRIEVRQTAQKAA
-52 AAEKAMIREEQNRR
+52 IRDEQNRR
-66 MEHAAKSSIKDVLKE
+66 IQFAATHPIQETLGYLNTT
-81 HQAALCGLDEQ
+81 LCGLEPGK
-92 AVSESRSKYGSNKV
+92 VEENRSEYGSNKV
-106 THEKKQPLLKR
+106 TREKKKTLPQR
-117 LAGAFVNPF
+117 LAGAFINPF
-126 TVILFCLAI
+126 TAILFCLAL
-135 VSTMTDMVF
+135 VSSFTDMIF
-144 PYFSLFDSVP
+144 PHFSLFGCVP
-154 EDFDCLTVVIIL
+154 KDFDCLTVVIIL
-166 TMVIISGTLRF
+166 TMVFLSGTLRF

-206 KTEIPMDDLVV
+206 MAEIPLDEVVV

-223 SAGDMIP
+223 SAGDMLP
-230 ADVRILE
+230 ADVRILD

-250 ESEPVEKVPF
+250 ESEPIEKIPMVNETRD
-260 ASAAKESVTDYNNIA
+260 AITDYTNIA
-275 FMGSNVVSGSAS
+275 FMGSNVISGSAS
-287 AVVVCV
+287 AVVVTV
-293 GDNTLFGSMA
+293 GDHTLFGSMA
-303 SAVAGEAV
+303 SEVAHEAV
-311 ETSFTK
+311 ETSFSK

-333 VPLVFFI
+333 VPLVFVA

-349 DAFLFGISIA
+349 SAFLFGISIA

-395 QNFGAMDILCT
+395 QNFGAIDILCT
-406 DKTGTLTQDRVVLE
+406 DKTGTLTQDKVVLE
-420 YHLNVNGKDDTRV
+420 YHLNVNGEDDLRV

-448 NLMDLAII
+448 NLMDVAII
-456 HKTEEAEAED
+456 QKTEEEEADD
-466 PKLIDLSENYV
+466 PQLVDLSEHYV
-477 KVDEIPFDFTRRRL
+477 KVDEIPFDFARRRL
-491 STVVQDKNGKTQMVT
+491 TTVVQNRDGKTQMVT
-506 KGAVEEM
+506 KRAVEEM
-513 LSICSFAECDGGVQ
+513 LSICSFAECDGK
-527 PLTDEVR
+527 VR
-534 RRILR
+534 PMTKELKSRILA
-539 TVDELNDKG
+539 TVDDLNEKG

-560 SPVGAFGV
+560 SPAGAFGV
-568 KDECEMVLIGYLAF
+568 TDECDMVLMGYLAF

-598 HYGVTTKILTGDNDK
+598 AHGVTTKILTGDNDK

-621 VGMKV
+621 VGLKV

-632 SDIEKMSDA
+632 SDLENMSD
-641 QLAQAAESTDVF
+641 QELAKAAETTDVF

-667 LRENGHTVGFMGDG
+667 FRENGHTVGFMGDG
-681 INDAAAMKAAD
+681 INDASAMKSAD

-701 DVAKESADIIL
+701 DVAKESADIVL
-712 LEKDLMVLEQG
+712 LEKDLMVLEEG

-759 PFLPMMSVHLIFLNL
+759 PFLPMESLQLIFLNL

-788 DEEFITKP
+788 DEEFISVP
-796 RKWDASSVGSFMI
+796 RKWDASSVGSFMM
-809 WIGPTSSIFDFT
+809 WIGPTSSVFDWM

-831 PLFVSGGVLYNDLAN
+831 PLFVSRGVLYNDLAS
-846 HYQGAQLA
+846 HFAGADLVR
-854 QMQQAYMG
+854 MQTAYVA
-862 MFQAGWF
+862 MFQTGWF
-869 VESMWSQTLVIHMIR
+869 IESMWSQTLVIHMIR
-884 TPKLPFIQSCA
+884 TPKLPFIQSHA
-895 SASLTLLTLSGI
+895 SAPLTLMTFTGI
-907 TALTIIPF
+907 GVLTIIPF
-915 TPFGAM
+915 TTFGRM
-921 LGFVALPVSYFAYLI
+921 LGFVALPTAYFAYLI